1 MNINTRFSIG
11 SVIKLNIKR
20 AHEQLQQCNERVK
33 KTHPFYSSVYSSDI
47 DTYWQH
53 NPKLEHY
60 ENKLFV
66 VVRIGVDVRALTKGK
81 LEVTYTL
88 AEVDTS
94 KEIDVL
100 KLYNLAPKYWISNE
114 INNGMYFKIVED
126 LFDEVNN

>member
-11 SVIKLNIKR
+11 SVIKLNMNR
-20 AHEQLQQCNERVK
+20 AHEQLQQCFEREK
-33 KTHPFYSSVYSSDI
+33 KIYPSATI

-53 NPKLEHY
+53 KLEHY

-66 VVRIGVDVRALTKGK
+66 VVRIKTDFRPITKGK

-100 KLYNLAPKYWISNE
+100 KLYNLACKYKITND
-114 INNGMYFKIVED
+114 INNGIYSFKIVED
-126 LFDEVNN
+126 LFDEVEYNK

>member
-11 SVIKLNIKR
+11 SVIKLNTKR
-20 AHEQLQQCNERVK
+20 AHEQLQQCFEREK
-33 KTHPFYSSVYSSDI
+33 KAYPSATI
-47 DTYWQH
+47 DTYWQ
-53 NPKLEHY
+53 PKLEHY

-100 KLYNLAPKYWISNE
+100 KLYNLASKYWITNE
-114 INNGMYFKIVED
+114 VNNGMYFKIVED
-126 LFDEVNN
+126 LFDEVEYNK

>member
-20 AHEQLQQCNERVK
+20 AHEQLQQCFERAK
-33 KTHPFYSSVYSSDI
+33 KTHPFYFSDI
-47 DTYWQH
+47 DTYWQ
-53 NPKLEHY
+53 PKLKEY

-66 VVRIGVDVRALTKGK
+66 VVRIEADVRAITNGK
-81 LEVTYTL
+81 LKLTYTL

-100 KLYNLAPKYWISNE
+100 KLYNLASKYWINND
-114 INNGMYFKIVED
+114 INNGLYFKIVED
-126 LFDEVNN
+126 LFDEVKCIS

>member
-11 SVIKLNIKR
+11 SIIKLNMKR
-20 AHEQLQQCNERVK
+20 AHEQLQQCFERAK
-33 KTHPFYSSVYSSDI
+33 KTHPFYSSDI
-47 DTYWQH
+47 DTYCQP

-66 VVRIGVDVRALTKGK
+66 VVRIETDARPITKGK

-100 KLYNLAPKYWISNE
+100 KLYNLASKHWISNE
-114 INNGMYFKIVED
+114 VNNGMYFKIVED
-126 LFDEVNN
+126 LFDEVEYNK

>member
-11 SVIKLNIKR
+11 SIIKLNMKR
-20 AHEQLQQCNERVK
+20 AHEQLQQCFERAK
-33 KTHPFYSSVYSSDI
+33 KTHSFYSSDAN
-47 DTYWQH
+47 TYWYWQP

-66 VVRIGVDVRALTKGK
+66 VVRIETDVRPITKGK

-100 KLYNLAPKYWISNE
+100 KLYNLASKYKISNDV
-114 INNGMYFKIVED
+114 NNGMYFKIVED
-126 LFDEVNN
+126 LFDEVEYNK

>member
-11 SVIKLNIKR
+11 SIIKLNMKR
-20 AHEQLQQCNERVK
+20 AQEQLQQCFERVQ
-33 KTHPFYSSVYSSDI
+33 KTQPLYSSDI
-47 DTYWQH
+47 DTYWQP
-53 NPKLEHY
+53 NSKLQHY

-66 VVRIGVDVRALTKGK
+66 VVRIETDVRPITKGK

-100 KLYNLAPKYWISNE
+100 KVYNLASKHWISNE
-114 INNGMYFKIVED
+114 VNNGMYFKIVED
-126 LFDEVNN
+126 LFDEVEYNK

>member
-1 MNINTRFSIG
+1 MDINTRFSIG
-11 SVIKLNIKR
+11 SIIKLNIKR
-20 AHEQLQQCNERVK
+20 AHEQLQQCFERAK
-33 KTHPFYSSVYSSDI
+33 KTHPFYSSAI
-47 DTYWQH
+47 DTYWQP
-53 NPKLEHY
+53 NPKLEYY

-66 VVRIGVDVRALTKGK
+66 VVRIGIDVRALTKGK

-100 KLYNLAPKYWISNE
+100 KLYNLASKYWISND

-126 LFDEVNN
+126 LFDEVEYNK

>member
-11 SVIKLNIKR
+11 SVIKLNMKR
-20 AHEQLQQCNERVK
+20 AHEQLKQCFEREK
-33 KTHPFYSSVYSSDI
+33 KTYPLATT
-47 DTYWQH
+47 TYWQS
-53 NPKLEHY
+53 KLEHY

-66 VVRIGVDVRALTKGK
+66 VVRVEVDVRPITKGK

-100 KLYNLAPKYWISNE
+100 KLYNLASKYWINNE
-114 INNGMYFKIVED
+114 VNNGMYFKIVED
-126 LFDEVNN
+126 LFDEVEYNK

>member
-11 SVIKLNIKR
+11 SVIKLNMKR
-20 AHEQLQQCNERVK
+20 AYEQLQQCFERAK
-33 KTHPFYSSVYSSDI
+33 KTHPFYSSSFIAS
-47 DTYWQH
+47 YWQP

-60 ENKLFV
+60 ENKLFI

-100 KLYNLAPKYWISNE
+100 KLYNLASKYWISNE
-114 INNGMYFKIVED
+114 VNNGLYFKIVED
-126 LFDEVNN
+126 LFDEVEYK

>member
-11 SVIKLNIKR
+11 SIIKLNMKR
-20 AHEQLQQCNERVK
+20 AQEQLQQCFERVQ
-33 KTHPFYSSVYSSDI
+33 KTQTLYSSDI
-47 DTYWQH
+47 DTYWQP
-53 NPKLEHY
+53 NSKLQHY

-66 VVRIGVDVRALTKGK
+66 VVRIETDVRPITKGK

-100 KLYNLAPKYWISNE
+100 KLYNLASKHWISNE
-114 INNGMYFKIVED
+114 VNNGMYFKIVED
-126 LFDEVNN
+126 LFDEVEYNK

>member
-11 SVIKLNIKR
+11 SIIKLNVKR
-20 AHEQLQQCNERVK
+20 AYEQLQQCNERRE
-33 KTHPFYSSVYSSDI
+33 KTYPSYSLSKASY
-47 DTYWQH
+47 
-53 NPKLEHY
+53 NPLEHY

-66 VVRIGVDVRALTKGK
+66 IVRIGIDVRALTKGR

-100 KLYNLAPKYWISNE
+100 KLYNLATKYWISNE
-114 INNGMYFKIVED
+114 INNGMYFKVVED
-126 LFDEVNN
+126 LFDEVTSNE

>member
-11 SVIKLNIKR
+11 SIIKLNMKR
-20 AHEQLQQCNERVK
+20 AQEQLQQCFEK
-33 KTHPFYSSVYSSDI
+33 AQKTQTLYSSDI
-47 DTYWQH
+47 DTYWQP
-53 NPKLEHY
+53 NSKLQHY

-66 VVRIGVDVRALTKGK
+66 VVRIETDVRPITKGK

-100 KLYNLAPKYWISNE
+100 KLYNLASKHWISNE
-114 INNGMYFKIVED
+114 VNNGMYFKIVED
-126 LFDEVNN
+126 LFDEVEYNK

>member
-11 SVIKLNIKR
+11 SIIKLNMKR
-20 AHEQLQQCNERVK
+20 AHEQLQQCFERAK
-33 KTHPFYSSVYSSDI
+33 KTHPFYSSDI
-47 DTYWQH
+47 DTYWKP

-66 VVRIGVDVRALTKGK
+66 VVRIETDFRPITKGK

-100 KLYNLAPKYWISNE
+100 KLYNLASKHWISNE
-114 INNGMYFKIVED
+114 VNNGMYFKIVED
-126 LFDEVNN
+126 LFDEVEYNK